1 MAQNPPNKLHSA
13 FQLSHDDESDPFWNE
28 DEASEPTPN
37 SDVMKTKHKSNDT
50 KNPLVS
56 INHRDDQVSTLKQ
69 FSEEDCDESFDDLES
84 NLPRDDLFD
93 TSLRDK
99 TYKATAR
106 VVELLSLLDP
116 GMEDRVILD
125 ACEQLLI
132 MNNKKFLENLALV
145 GLIPIIVDLVAPQ
158 SDMEKV

>member
-1 MAQNPPNKLHSA
+1 MT
-13 FQLSHDDESDPFWNE
+13 
-28 DEASEPTPN
+28 TP
-37 SDVMKTKHKSNDT
+37 
-50 KNPLVS
+50 LAL
-56 INHRDDQVSTLKQ
+56 TLIVV
-69 FSEEDCDESFDDLES
+69 
-84 NLPRDDLFD
+84 FD